1 VSVVIDDHEQPA
13 RAMGLEQRSAR
24 VWVLSDMQRQ
34 YESVYIR
41 RGPGR
46 SGQEYDPGRTKK

>member
-1 VSVVIDDHEQPA
+1 VVIDDHEQPA